1 MHVADATDQT
11 LTMRARLVAILVLL
25 GAVTIAG
32 CSSTTQPLVLVAS
45 SAGSIQVGEARVLLG
60 LVDPD
65 SQSFLASP
73 SLSATA
79 NFVGPDDQAISD
91 VPLDFAWA
99 VPEVRGLYEARADFT
114 APGNWSVTVSAQGYP
129 TTEPAVVVVSQETAM
144 PQVGDQAPPV
154 STRTLDDGP
163 LSEISSDPD
172 PDPDFYRLSLD
183 QALADGKPTVVVFAT
198 PAFCTSATCGPMLDT
213 VKAVAADHPQA
224 DYVHVEIYQNLDAT
238 SFDDLIP
245 VQAVET
251 WALPSEP
258 WVFVTDSQG
267 IITARWEGTVDADEL
282 AAALTQVGA

>member
-1 MHVADATDQT
+1 
-11 LTMRARLVAILVLL
+11 MRARLVGILVLL
-25 GAVTIAG
+25 GAVTVAG
-32 CSSTTQPLVLVAS
+32 CGSTTQPLVLVAS

-79 NFVGPDDQAISD
+79 TFVGPDHQSISD
-91 VPLDFAWA
+91 IPLDFAWA
-99 VPEVRGLYEARADFT
+99 VPEVRGLYEARTDFPS
-114 APGNWSVTVSAQGYP
+114 PGNWSVTVSAEGYP
-129 TTEPAVVVVSQETAM
+129 TTDPAVVVVSQETAM
-144 PQVGDQAPPV
+144 PQVGDSAPPAV
-154 STRTLDDGP
+154 TRTLDDGP

-213 VKAVAADHPQA
+213 VKGVAADHPGA

-245 VQAVET
+245 VKAVET

-267 IITARWEGTVDADEL
+267 IITARWEGTVDAGQL

>member
-1 MHVADATDQT
+1 MRGRL
-11 LTMRARLVAILVLL
+11 LTILGIVGAITI
-25 GAVTIAG
+25 GACG
-32 CSSTTQPLVLVAS
+32 STTQPLVLVAS
-45 SAGSIQVGEARVLLG
+45 STGSLQVGEARVLLG

-73 SLSATA
+73 KLSATA
-79 NFVGPDDQAISD
+79 SFIGPDDQAISD

-99 VPEVRGLYEARADFT
+99 VPDVRGLYEAKADFPT
-114 APGNWSVTVSAQGYP
+114 AGQWSVTISATGYP
-129 TTEPAVVVVSQETAM
+129 TTDPGVVVISDKTAM
-144 PQVGDQAPPV
+144 PQVGDEAPPEV
-154 STRTLDDGP
+154 TRTLDDAP

-183 QALADGKPTVVVFAT
+183 KALADGRPTVVVFAT
-198 PAFCTSATCGPMLDT
+198 PAFCTSATCGPMLNT
-213 VKAVAADHPQA
+213 VKGVAADHPGA

-245 VQAVET
+245 VKAVQT

-258 WVFVTDSQG
+258 WVFVTDSEG
-267 IITARWEGTVDADEL
+267 LIAARWEGTVDAKDL